1 MKEKE
6 WIDVNE
12 KLPAYE
18 EMVFIYMENKVPN
31 PCGTGCRLKTTRSGE
46 HWHVAVVGANS
57 RETQLVTHW
66 MPFFHPDET
75 DNES

>member
-1 MKEKE
+1 MNEKE
-6 WIDVNE
+6 WIDVKE

-18 EMVFIYMENKVPN
+18 ESVFIYMKNKVPE
-31 PCGTGCRLKTTRSGE
+31 PCGTGFRLKTTRSGE
-46 HWHVAVVGANS
+46 HWYVAGVGADIG
-57 RETQLVTHW
+57 ETQLVTHW